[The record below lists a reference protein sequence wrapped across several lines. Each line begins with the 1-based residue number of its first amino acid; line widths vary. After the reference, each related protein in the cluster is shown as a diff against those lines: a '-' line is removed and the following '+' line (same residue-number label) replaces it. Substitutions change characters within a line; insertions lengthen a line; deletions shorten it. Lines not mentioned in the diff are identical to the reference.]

1 MMHLYTIN
9 EITKT
14 EIIKLIV
21 ALIIGAII
29 GAEREYRT
37 KSAGFRTVILITVG
51 STLFT
56 IISNLM
62 SNDARVAS
70 NIVTGIGFLG
80 AGAIFKEG
88 ANVKGL
94 TTATTI
100 WISAAIGMAI
110 GVGQYEFAFVS
121 VTIVM
126 IVLIGFSWLP
136 QKIERI
142 HSEQTYKLTTH
153 EVNVEYMKEIT
164 QIFKSCGVASSCINQ
179 KKFNNEMHLTYSVR
193 GSKRNHQKLV
203 VELFLNDKITS
214 FTV

>member
-1 MMHLYTIN
+1 MYQPVL
-9 EITKT
+9 EDLTK
-14 EIIKLIV
+14 LLV
-21 ALIIGAII
+21 ALVIGAII

-56 IISNLM
+56 IVSNLM

-88 ANVKGL
+88 ASVKGL

-110 GVGQYEFAFVS
+110 GVGQYSLAISV
-121 VTIVM
+121 VTIV
-126 IVLIGFSWLP
+126 ILVLVGFTWLP
-136 QKIERI
+136 TLIDKLNTELVYNFTLDTLDYLNIENLE
-142 HSEQTYKLTTH
+142 S
-153 EVNVEYMKEIT
+153 
-164 QIFKSCGVASSCINQ
+164 IFKTSNV
-179 KKFNNEMHLTYSVR
+179 KFKCVKQ
-193 GSKRNHQKLV
+193 SKRNDTIQLSYTIKASQENHKKLV
-203 VELFLNDKITS
+203 IDLFNEKTILS
-214 FTV
+214 FDA

>member
-1 MMHLYTIN
+1 MYQPVL
-9 EITKT
+9 EDLTK
-14 EIIKLIV
+14 LLV
-21 ALIIGAII
+21 ALLIGAII

-56 IISNLM
+56 IVSNLM

-110 GVGQYEFAFVS
+110 GIGQYSLAISVVS
-121 VTIVM
+121 
-126 IVLIGFSWLP
+126 IVLLVLVGFSWLP
-136 QKIERI
+136 TLID
-142 HSEQTYKLTTH
+142 KLNTELVYNFTIGSVDSSNIKNL
-153 EVNVEYMKEIT
+153 ES
-164 QIFKSCGVASSCINQ
+164 IFKECNVNYKCVKQA
-179 KKFNNEMHLTYSVR
+179 
-193 GSKRNHQKLV
+193 KRNDNIHLSYTIKASQKNHEKLV
-203 VELFLNDKITS
+203 INLFDNKSIIS
-214 FTV
+214 FDA

>member
-1 MMHLYTIN
+1 MYQPVL
-9 EITKT
+9 EDLTK
-14 EIIKLIV
+14 LLV
-21 ALIIGAII
+21 ALLIGAII

-56 IISNLM
+56 IVSNLM

-110 GVGQYEFAFVS
+110 GIGQYSLAISVVS
-121 VTIVM
+121 IV
-126 IVLIGFSWLP
+126 ILVLVGFTWLP
-136 QKIERI
+136 TLID
-142 HSEQTYKLTTH
+142 KLNTELVYNFTIDSVDSSNIKNL
-153 EVNVEYMKEIT
+153 ES
-164 QIFKSCGVASSCINQ
+164 IFKECKVNFKCVKQA
-179 KKFNNEMHLTYSVR
+179 
-193 GSKRNHQKLV
+193 KRNDNIHLSYTIKASQKNHEKLV
-203 VELFLNDKITS
+203 INLFDDKNIIS
-214 FTV
+214 FEA

>member
-1 MMHLYTIN
+1 MYQPVL
-9 EITKT
+9 EDLTK
-14 EIIKLIV
+14 LLV
-21 ALIIGAII
+21 ALLIGAII

-56 IISNLM
+56 IVSNLM

-110 GVGQYEFAFVS
+110 GIGQYSLAISVVS
-121 VTIVM
+121 IV
-126 IVLIGFSWLP
+126 ILVLVGFTWLP
-136 QKIERI
+136 TLID
-142 HSEQTYKLTTH
+142 KLNTELVYNFTIGSIDSSNIKNL
-153 EVNVEYMKEIT
+153 ES
-164 QIFKSCGVASSCINQ
+164 IFKECKVNYKCVKQA
-179 KKFNNEMHLTYSVR
+179 
-193 GSKRNHQKLV
+193 KRNDNILLSYTIKASQKNHEKLV
-203 VELFLNDKITS
+203 NNLFDDKNIIS
-214 FTV
+214 FDA

>member
-1 MMHLYTIN
+1 MYQPVL
-9 EITKT
+9 EDL
-14 EIIKLIV
+14 IKLLV
-21 ALIIGAII
+21 ALLIGAII

-56 IISNLM
+56 IVSNLM

-110 GVGQYEFAFVS
+110 GIGQYSLAISGVS
-121 VTIVM
+121 IV
-126 IVLIGFSWLP
+126 ILVLVGFTWLP
-136 QKIERI
+136 SLID
-142 HSEQTYKLTTH
+142 KLNTELVYNFTIDSVDSSNIKNL
-153 EVNVEYMKEIT
+153 ES
-164 QIFKSCGVASSCINQ
+164 IFKECKVNFKCVKQA
-179 KKFNNEMHLTYSVR
+179 
-193 GSKRNHQKLV
+193 KRNDNIYLSYTIKASQKNHEKLV
-203 VELFLNDKITS
+203 INLFDDKNIIS
-214 FTV
+214 FDA

>member
-1 MMHLYTIN
+1 MFGHMNYIVVDEL
-9 EITKT
+9 TK
-14 EIIKLIV
+14 LSV

-56 IISNLM
+56 IISNIM
-62 SNDARVAS
+62 TNDARVAS

-110 GVGQYEFAFVS
+110 GVGQYEFAFFAVG
-121 VTIVM
+121 IVM
-126 IVLIGFSWLP
+126 LVLLGFGWLP
-136 QKIERI
+136 HMIERI
-142 HSEQTYKLTTH
+142 NTEQVYKIT
-153 EVNVEYMKEIT
+153 VNEIDVDYIT
-164 QIFKSCGVASSCINQ
+164 ELKTIFRGCKVKSKCIKQ
-179 KKFNNEMHLTYSVR
+179 KKYNNEMHLTYAVKA
-193 GSKRNHQKLV
+193 SKKNHQDLT
-203 VELFLNDKITS
+203 VELFRNEKITA
-214 FTV
+214 FEV

>member
-1 MMHLYTIN
+1 MYQPVL
-9 EITKT
+9 EDLTK
-14 EIIKLIV
+14 LLV
-21 ALIIGAII
+21 ALVIGAII

-56 IISNLM
+56 IVSNLM

-88 ANVKGL
+88 ASVKGL

-110 GVGQYEFAFVS
+110 GVGQYSLAISV
-121 VTIVM
+121 VTIV
-126 IVLIGFSWLP
+126 ILVLVGFTWLP
-136 QKIERI
+136 TLIDKLNTELVYNFTLDTLDYLHIENLE
-142 HSEQTYKLTTH
+142 S
-153 EVNVEYMKEIT
+153 
-164 QIFKSCGVASSCINQ
+164 IFKTSNV
-179 KKFNNEMHLTYSVR
+179 KFKCVKQ
-193 GSKRNHQKLV
+193 SKRNDTIQLSYTIKASQENHKKLV
-203 VELFLNDKITS
+203 IDLFNEKTVLS
-214 FTV
+214 FDA

>member
-1 MMHLYTIN
+1 MMNQIIISD
-9 EITKT
+9 ITKT
-14 EIIKLIV
+14 EIAKLV
-21 ALIIGAII
+21 LALVIGAII

-62 SNDARVAS
+62 TNDARVAS

-121 VTIVM
+121 LTIVM
-126 IVLIGFSWLP
+126 VVLIGFSWLP
-136 QKIERI
+136 QKIERM
-142 HSEQTYKLTTH
+142 HSEQTYKLTTQDI
-153 EVNVEYMKEIT
+153 NVGYMEELK
-164 QIFKSCGVASSCINQ
+164 QIFKACGVSSSCINQ
-179 KKFNNEMHLTYSVR
+179 KKFNNEMHLTYLVR
-193 GSKRNHQKLV
+193 GARKNHQKLIS
-203 VELFLNDKITS
+203 ELFSNDKITS
-214 FTV
+214 FNV

>member
-1 MMHLYTIN
+1 MYHPVL
-9 EITKT
+9 EDLTK
-14 EIIKLIV
+14 LLV
-21 ALIIGAII
+21 ALVIGAII

-56 IISNLM
+56 IVSNLM

-88 ANVKGL
+88 ASVKGL

-110 GVGQYEFAFVS
+110 GVGQYSLAFSV
-121 VTIVM
+121 VTIVI
-126 IVLIGFSWLP
+126 IVLVGFTWLP
-136 QKIERI
+136 TLIDRLNTELVYNF
-142 HSEQTYKLTTH
+142 TLDT
-153 EVNVEYMKEIT
+153 VEYFHIENLET
-164 QIFKSCGVASSCINQ
+164 IFKKCTVKYKCVKQ
-179 KKFNNEMHLTYSVR
+179 
-193 GSKRNHQKLV
+193 SKRNETILLSYTIKASQKNHKKLV
-203 VELFLNDKITS
+203 IELFNEKNIIS
-214 FTV
+214 FDA

>member
-1 MMHLYTIN
+1 MEYTV
-9 EITKT
+9 T
-14 EIIKLIV
+14 EEVTKLIV
-21 ALIIGAII
+21 ALGIGAII

-88 ANVKGL
+88 ANIKGL

-100 WISAAIGMAI
+100 WISAAIGMSI
-110 GVGQYEFAFVS
+110 GVGQYYFAFAS
-121 VTIVM
+121 VI
-126 IVLIGFSWLP
+126 IVLTVLLGFSWLP
-136 QKIERI
+136 LLIEKINTELI
-142 HSEQTYKLTTH
+142 YSITIDKICDTNFKDLESIFIQSNVKYKCIRH
-153 EVNVEYMKEIT
+153 K
-164 QIFKSCGVASSCINQ
+164 KSNDS
-179 KKFNNEMHLTYSVR
+179 MYLTYTIKASQ
-193 GSKRNHQKLV
+193 RNHQKLINQ
-203 VELFLNDKITS
+203 LYSNSKITS
-214 FTV
+214 FEV

>member
-1 MMHLYTIN
+1 MYQPVL
-9 EITKT
+9 EDLTK
-14 EIIKLIV
+14 LLV
-21 ALIIGAII
+21 ALVIGAII

-56 IISNLM
+56 IVSNLM

-88 ANVKGL
+88 ASVKGL

-110 GVGQYEFAFVS
+110 GVGQYSLAISV
-121 VTIVM
+121 VTIV
-126 IVLIGFSWLP
+126 ILVLVGFTWLP
-136 QKIERI
+136 TLIDRLNTELVYNFTLDTLDYLHIENLE
-142 HSEQTYKLTTH
+142 S
-153 EVNVEYMKEIT
+153 
-164 QIFKSCGVASSCINQ
+164 IFKTSNV
-179 KKFNNEMHLTYSVR
+179 KFKCVKQ
-193 GSKRNHQKLV
+193 SKRNDTIQLSYTIKASQENHKKLV
-203 VELFLNDKITS
+203 IDLFNEKTVLS
-214 FTV
+214 FDA

>member
-1 MMHLYTIN
+1 MYQPVL
-9 EITKT
+9 EDLTK
-14 EIIKLIV
+14 LLV
-21 ALIIGAII
+21 ALVIGAII

-56 IISNLM
+56 IVSNLM

-88 ANVKGL
+88 ASVKGL

-110 GVGQYEFAFVS
+110 GVGQYSLAISV
-121 VTIVM
+121 VTIV
-126 IVLIGFSWLP
+126 ILVLVGFTWLP
-136 QKIERI
+136 TLIDRLNTELVYNFTLDTLDYLHIENLE
-142 HSEQTYKLTTH
+142 S
-153 EVNVEYMKEIT
+153 
-164 QIFKSCGVASSCINQ
+164 IFKTSNV
-179 KKFNNEMHLTYSVR
+179 KFKCVKQ
-193 GSKRNHQKLV
+193 SKRNDTIQLSYTIKASQENHKKLV
-203 VELFLNDKITS
+203 IDLFNEKTILS
-214 FTV
+214 FDA

>member
-1 MMHLYTIN
+1 MYQPVSEDL
-9 EITKT
+9 TK
-14 EIIKLIV
+14 LLV
-21 ALIIGAII
+21 ALVIGAII

-56 IISNLM
+56 IVSNLM

-88 ANVKGL
+88 ASVKGL

-110 GVGQYEFAFVS
+110 GVGQYSLAISV
-121 VTIVM
+121 VTIV
-126 IVLIGFSWLP
+126 ILVLVGFTWLP
-136 QKIERI
+136 TLIDRLNTELIYNFTLDTLDYLHIENLE
-142 HSEQTYKLTTH
+142 S
-153 EVNVEYMKEIT
+153 
-164 QIFKSCGVASSCINQ
+164 IFKTSNV
-179 KKFNNEMHLTYSVR
+179 KFKCVKQ
-193 GSKRNHQKLV
+193 SKRNDTIQLSYSIKASQENHKKLV
-203 VELFLNDKITS
+203 IDLFNEKNVLS
-214 FTV
+214 FDA

>member
-1 MMHLYTIN
+1 MYQPVL
-9 EITKT
+9 EDLTK
-14 EIIKLIV
+14 LLV
-21 ALIIGAII
+21 ALLIGAII

-56 IISNLM
+56 IVSNLM

-110 GVGQYEFAFVS
+110 GIGQYSLAISVVS
-121 VTIVM
+121 
-126 IVLIGFSWLP
+126 IVLLVLVGFSWLP
-136 QKIERI
+136 TLID
-142 HSEQTYKLTTH
+142 KLNT
-153 EVNVEYMKEIT
+153 ELVYNFAIGSVDSSNIKNLES
-164 QIFKSCGVASSCINQ
+164 IFKECNVNYKCVKQA
-179 KKFNNEMHLTYSVR
+179 
-193 GSKRNHQKLV
+193 KRNDNIHLSYTIKASQKNHEKLV
-203 VELFLNDKITS
+203 INLFDDKSIIS
-214 FTV
+214 FDA

>member
-1 MMHLYTIN
+1 MYQPVL
-9 EITKT
+9 EDLTK
-14 EIIKLIV
+14 LLV
-21 ALIIGAII
+21 ALLIGAII

-56 IISNLM
+56 IVSNLM

-110 GVGQYEFAFVS
+110 GIGQYSLAISVVS
-121 VTIVM
+121 
-126 IVLIGFSWLP
+126 IVLLVLVGFSWLP
-136 QKIERI
+136 TLID
-142 HSEQTYKLTTH
+142 KLNTELVYNFTIGSVDSSNIKNL
-153 EVNVEYMKEIT
+153 ES
-164 QIFKSCGVASSCINQ
+164 IFKECNVNYKCVKQA
-179 KKFNNEMHLTYSVR
+179 
-193 GSKRNHQKLV
+193 KRNDNIHLSYTIKASQKNHKKLV
-203 VELFLNDKITS
+203 IDLFDDKSIIS
-214 FTV
+214 FDA

>member
-1 MMHLYTIN
+1 MYQPVL
-9 EITKT
+9 EDLTK
-14 EIIKLIV
+14 LLV
-21 ALIIGAII
+21 ALVIGAII

-56 IISNLM
+56 IVSNLM

-88 ANVKGL
+88 ASVKGL

-110 GVGQYEFAFVS
+110 GVGQYSLAISV
-121 VTIVM
+121 VTIV
-126 IVLIGFSWLP
+126 ILVLVGFTWLP
-136 QKIERI
+136 TLIDKLNTELVYNFTLDTLDYLHIENLE
-142 HSEQTYKLTTH
+142 S
-153 EVNVEYMKEIT
+153 
-164 QIFKSCGVASSCINQ
+164 IFKTSNV
-179 KKFNNEMHLTYSVR
+179 KFKCVKQ
-193 GSKRNHQKLV
+193 SKRNDTIQLSYTIKASQENHKKLV
-203 VELFLNDKITS
+203 INLFNEKTILS
-214 FTV
+214 FDA

>member
-1 MMHLYTIN
+1 MYQPLV
-9 EITKT
+9 EDLTK
-14 EIIKLIV
+14 LLV
-21 ALIIGAII
+21 ALVIGAII

-56 IISNLM
+56 IVSNLM

-88 ANVKGL
+88 ASVKGL

-110 GVGQYEFAFVS
+110 GVAQYSLAFSV
-121 VTIVM
+121 VTIV
-126 IVLIGFSWLP
+126 ILVLVGFNWLP
-136 QKIERI
+136 ALIDRLNTELVYNFTLDTVDYLHIENLETI
-142 HSEQTYKLTTH
+142 FNECKVKYKC
-153 EVNVEYMKEIT
+153 VK
-164 QIFKSCGVASSCINQ
+164 Q
-179 KKFNNEMHLTYSVR
+179 
-193 GSKRNHQKLV
+193 SKRNETIQISYTIKASQKNHKKLV
-203 VELFLNDKITS
+203 INLFNEKNVLS
-214 FTV
+214 FDA

>member
-1 MMHLYTIN
+1 MYQPVL
-9 EITKT
+9 EDLTK
-14 EIIKLIV
+14 LLV
-21 ALIIGAII
+21 ALLIGAII

-56 IISNLM
+56 IVSNLM

-110 GVGQYEFAFVS
+110 GVGQYSLAISV
-121 VTIVM
+121 VTIVI
-126 IVLIGFSWLP
+126 IVLVGFTWLP
-136 QKIERI
+136 TLIDRLNTELVYNFTLDTLDYLHIENLE
-142 HSEQTYKLTTH
+142 S
-153 EVNVEYMKEIT
+153 
-164 QIFKSCGVASSCINQ
+164 IFKTCNV
-179 KKFNNEMHLTYSVR
+179 KFKCVKQ
-193 GSKRNHQKLV
+193 SKRNDTIQLSYTIKASQENHKKLV
-203 VELFLNDKITS
+203 IDLFNEKNVLS
-214 FTV
+214 FDA

>member
-1 MMHLYTIN
+1 MYQPVL
-9 EITKT
+9 EDL
-14 EIIKLIV
+14 IKLLV
-21 ALIIGAII
+21 ALLIGAII

-56 IISNLM
+56 IVSNLM

-110 GVGQYEFAFVS
+110 GIGQYSLAISGVS
-121 VTIVM
+121 IV
-126 IVLIGFSWLP
+126 ILVLVGFTWLP
-136 QKIERI
+136 TLID
-142 HSEQTYKLTTH
+142 KLNTELVYNFTIDSVDASNIKNL
-153 EVNVEYMKEIT
+153 ES
-164 QIFKSCGVASSCINQ
+164 IFKECKVNFKCVKQA
-179 KKFNNEMHLTYSVR
+179 
-193 GSKRNHQKLV
+193 KRNDNIHLSYTIKASQKNHEKLV
-203 VELFLNDKITS
+203 INLFDNKNIIS
-214 FTV
+214 FDA

>member
-1 MMHLYTIN
+1 MYQPVVEDL
-9 EITKT
+9 TK
-14 EIIKLIV
+14 LLV
-21 ALIIGAII
+21 ALLIGAII

-56 IISNLM
+56 IVSNLM

-110 GVGQYEFAFVS
+110 GIGQYSLAISVVS
-121 VTIVM
+121 IV
-126 IVLIGFSWLP
+126 ILVLVGFTWLP
-136 QKIERI
+136 TFID
-142 HSEQTYKLTTH
+142 KLNTELVYNFTIGSVDSSNIKNL
-153 EVNVEYMKEIT
+153 ES
-164 QIFKSCGVASSCINQ
+164 IFKECKVNYKCVKQA
-179 KKFNNEMHLTYSVR
+179 
-193 GSKRNHQKLV
+193 KRNDNIHLSYAIKASQKNHKKLV
-203 VELFLNDKITS
+203 IDLFEDKSIIS
-214 FTV
+214 FDA

>member
-1 MMHLYTIN
+1 MYQPVL
-9 EITKT
+9 EDLTK
-14 EIIKLIV
+14 LLV
-21 ALIIGAII
+21 ALVIGAII

-56 IISNLM
+56 IVSNLM

-88 ANVKGL
+88 ASVKGL

-110 GVGQYEFAFVS
+110 GVGQYSLAISV
-121 VTIVM
+121 VTIV
-126 IVLIGFSWLP
+126 ILVLVGFTWLP
-136 QKIERI
+136 TFIDKLNTELVYNFTLDTLDYLNIENLE
-142 HSEQTYKLTTH
+142 S
-153 EVNVEYMKEIT
+153 
-164 QIFKSCGVASSCINQ
+164 IFKTSNVKFKCVKQSKINDTIQLSYTIKASQ
-179 KKFNNEMHLTYSVR
+179 E
-193 GSKRNHQKLV
+193 NHKKLV
-203 VELFLNDKITS
+203 IDLFNEKTILS
-214 FTV
+214 FDA

>member
-1 MMHLYTIN
+1 MYQPVL
-9 EITKT
+9 EDLTK
-14 EIIKLIV
+14 LLV
-21 ALIIGAII
+21 ALVIGAII

-56 IISNLM
+56 IVSNLM

-88 ANVKGL
+88 ASVKGL

-110 GVGQYEFAFVS
+110 GVGQYSLAISV
-121 VTIVM
+121 VTIV
-126 IVLIGFSWLP
+126 ILVLVGFTWLP
-136 QKIERI
+136 TLIDRLNTELIYNFTLDTLDYLHIENLE
-142 HSEQTYKLTTH
+142 S
-153 EVNVEYMKEIT
+153 
-164 QIFKSCGVASSCINQ
+164 IFKTSNV
-179 KKFNNEMHLTYSVR
+179 KFKCVKQ
-193 GSKRNHQKLV
+193 SKRNDTIQLSYSIKASQENHKKLV
-203 VELFLNDKITS
+203 IDLFNEKNVLS
-214 FTV
+214 FDA